1 MENNY
6 TIYCHLNKINNKR
19 YIGQTKQPVQKRWGK
34 NGSEYTRK
42 HPNTLIA
49 RAINKYGWDNFE
61 HQILFEHL
69 TKIEAN
75 KKEIELISF
84 YKSND
89 PNFGYNITA
98 GGNTNTLSQEQKK
111 QKTELN
117 YKMWQDGTFKKIIN
131 TPVYCIELQLG
142 FESALEAQ
150 RATGIDNSSIQKVCK
165 KQLNYAGFLPNGQP
179 IHWIYLNE
187 KTDDIIQELYNK
199 KEIIKGTAI
208 PVECIELNE
217 IFNSTTEV
225 KNKYG
230 ISPNNIRACI
240 TGKVKSAGKHPITK
254 EPLHWIE
261 RLDLINNKNKITQE
275 KLEELLK

>member
-19 YIGQTKQPVQKRWGK
+19 YIGQTKQSVQKRWGK
-34 NGSEYTRK
+34 NGSEYTKK
-42 HPNTLIA
+42 HPNTLFA
-49 RAINKYGWDNFE
+49 RAINKYGWNNFE

-69 TKIEAN
+69 NKDEAN
-75 KKEIELISF
+75 QKEIELIAF
-84 YKSND
+84 YQSNN

-98 GGNTNTLSQEQKK
+98 GGNTNTLTKEQKEH
-111 QKTELN
+111 KTELN

-142 FESALEAQ
+142 FESALDAQ
-150 RATGIDNSSIQKVCK
+150 RATGIDNSAIQKVCK
-165 KQLNYAGFLPNGQP
+165 KQLKYAGFLPNGQP
-179 IHWIYLNE
+179 IHWIYLKDKNE
-187 KTDDIIQELYNK
+187 EIIQELYNK
-199 KEIIKGTAI
+199 KEIIKGTSI

-217 IFNSTTEV
+217 IFDSTIAV

-230 ISPNNIRACI
+230 ICPSNIRECI
-240 TGKVKSAGKHPITK
+240 TGKAKSAGKHPITQ

-261 RLDLINNKNKITQE
+261 RLDLIKNKNKITEE
-275 KLEELLK
+275 KLEELLQ